1 MLRNHVIDPESS
13 PLSRVVTSD
22 APSSYFN
29 RMPQSDDPWYSSGNG
44 PESPTDDSFGYSNF
58 TPNAGP
64 VKSQPSLVDNTTDD
78 NDDYSNE
85 PPLLEELG
93 IRFDHIWSKTQA
105 VVLPTKTIS
114 EHILDDADLAGPLVF
129 CLLLGA
135 CLLLSGKVSF
145 GYIYGFSVCGCVGLT
160 IILNLMHA
168 TGIDLWRTCSVLG
181 YCLLPVIGL
190 AGISIVHN
198 LRGPVGLTLAVLAI
212 VWSTMTS
219 TRLLDAKLHLT
230 EQFWL
235 VAYPVMLLY
244 SCFVLITIF

>member
-1 MLRNHVIDPESS
+1 MDPESS
-13 PLSRVVTSD
+13 PKTRGIGSD
-22 APSSYFN
+22 NPSTYYN
-29 RMPQSDDPWYSSGNG
+29 RMPQSDDPWYSSGTG
-44 PESPTDDSFGYSNF
+44 SESPTNDSFGYSNF
-58 TPNAGP
+58 TPNAAP
-64 VKSQPSLVDNTTDD
+64 VKNLSSTVDTSMDD
-78 NDDYSNE
+78 AEDYSNE
-85 PPLLEELG
+85 LPLLEELG

-105 VVLPTKTIS
+105 VILPTKTIS

-145 GYIYGFSVCGCVGLT
+145 GYIYGFSVCGCIGLT

-190 AGISIVHN
+190 AGVSIVHT

-212 VWSTMTS
+212 AWSTLTS